1 MQTTNNSS
9 TSRSGSWMAILA
21 ATTLGAV
28 GANTVRASV
37 KADLAGAADEQTFR
51 LVVQTYHAR
60 DGRPPRRGARP
71 IGSMQRRVSVAE
83 LRAGVNVSVLEL
95 QTESDEEL
103 PVVVAWIDDGEADTE
118 FEGRL
123 ARPAGGSIYGSAR
136 RRGSKLVN
144 ISLTKK
150 IAA

>member
-1 MQTTNNSS
+1 MQTTRTQNSS
-9 TSRSGSWMAILA
+9 SWMAILA
-21 ATTLGAV
+21 ATTLGLDGAV
-28 GANTVRASV
+28 GASTVRASV
-37 KADLAGAADEQTFR
+37 RADLPGLAEDQTFR

-83 LRAGVNVSVLEL
+83 LRAGANVSVLEL
-95 QTESDEEL
+95 RTEADEEL
-103 PVVVAWIDDGEADTE
+103 PVVVAWIDDGEADLE

-136 RRGSKLVN
+136 RRGGSPVS